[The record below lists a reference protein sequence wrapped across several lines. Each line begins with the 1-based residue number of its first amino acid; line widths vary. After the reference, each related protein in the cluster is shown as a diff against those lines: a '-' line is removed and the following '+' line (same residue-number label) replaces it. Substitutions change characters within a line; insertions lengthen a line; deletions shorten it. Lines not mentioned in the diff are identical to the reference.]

1 MPPTI
6 THSEEWTL
14 QVGDSI
20 WISTDGFW
28 GPLNTDS
35 IAAQTVDADVV
46 TLVPKLMEDAERKAG
61 AESDNLSVVAM
72 RWEKQEEQEADAL
85 AQNVTATEP
94 VEGFTSS
101 MNTTQQ
107 IAGIK
112 DEISDDEIE
121 RAIAEIQNAIK
132 KVSR

>member
-1 MPPTI
+1 
-6 THSEEWTL
+6 
-14 QVGDSI
+14 
-20 WISTDGFW
+20 
-28 GPLNTDS
+28 
-35 IAAQTVDADVV
+35 
-46 TLVPKLMEDAERKAG
+46 MEDAERKAG

-72 RWEKQEEQEADAL
+72 RWEKQEEDEP
-85 AQNVTATEP
+85 AQNVTVTEP

-121 RAIAEIQNAIK
+121 RAIAEIQSAIK